1 MKQERKLPK
10 KNIYHIILVNLGKHV
25 KNIDLTDTEKKAY
38 SKLKALIKENESV
51 QFPRKYSNHE
61 HSMLLSDYELIIIK
75 KKELGDDEVN
85 NLKSDM
91 GNYVGYRTD
100 NENWVVVDRA
110 PYKVE
115 ETFWVYGYHPRL
127 QRKTYQWILDNFIIP
142 NGKDKTIFK
151 TVQVYNNKLLIESN
165 GDFDMVICK
174 TKDDSIRL
182 YNMIE
187 SFSIKNKFKSTLF
200 MGDIADS
207 SYKGGWIRRIMEKT
221 GWNEQKV
228 QRLSTRD

>member
-1 MKQERKLPK
+1 
-10 KNIYHIILVNLGKHV
+10 
-25 KNIDLTDTEKKAY
+25 
-38 SKLKALIKENESV
+38 
-51 QFPRKYSNHE
+51 
-61 HSMLLSDYELIIIK
+61 MLLSDYELIIIK

-165 GDFDMVICK
+165 GDFERAFHMGVA
-174 TKDDSIRL
+174 TGSA
-182 YNMIE
+182 
-187 SFSIKNKFKSTLF
+187 SAFSCVAAFRAASAAF
-200 MGDIADS
+200 FS
-207 SYKGGWIRRIMEKT
+207 SVFCG
-221 GWNEQKV
+221 V
-228 QRLSTRD
+228 